1 MAARSFLVT
10 IAGPAS
16 YAGFYSEAPRPPL
29 GWPDDRTGTLTP
41 KRGEAVTRSKAKQY
55 HELARECR
63 RLAGTVS
70 TEDGRSHLIAMA
82 EVWERLAAQQ
92 ERGSDL
98 SEAPPPRSRATEGP
112 VVQQQQQV
120 QPKDDET
127 QD

>member
-1 MAARSFLVT
+1 M
-10 IAGPAS
+10 
-16 YAGFYSEAPRPPL
+16 
-29 GWPDDRTGTLTP
+29 
-41 KRGEAVTRSKAKQY
+41 TRSKAQQY

-70 TEDGRSHLIAMA
+70 TEDGRSHLVGMA

-92 ERGSDL
+92 EQGSDL
-98 SEAPPPRSRATEGP
+98 SQVTPPPSRATEGP

-120 QPKDDET
+120 QPKGDET